1 MLLNKCFIVLKKKEI
16 LGVLVGEKN
25 LWNFWY
31 KMIMIDNFKYFFF
44 LEKVWKVLVGF
55 FDRIFVWKNK
65 GFFV

>member
-1 MLLNKCFIVLKKKEI
+1 MFYCFKKKEI

-31 KMIMIDNFKYFFF
+31 EMIMIDNFKYFFF